1 MKPEVWGLTAGGGEK
16 MGRSPKK
23 WEDALINGG
32 LNETTTYNLEDLM
45 ENHFWITV
53 ED

>member
-1 MKPEVWGLTAGGGEK
+1 

-45 ENHFWITV
+45 ENHF
-53 ED
+53 